1 MGCGIHVLGYGFR
14 GGTLHYT
21 WDSILRGQFTLPSEQ
36 ARFSQRGSERRKE
49 VIVDV
54 TMRR

>member
-21 WDSILRGQFTLPSEQ
+21 WNSILQGQFTLPSEQ